1 MKNVLSAGTIFLG
14 SFLSFGVQPLVGR
27 TLLPVFGGVASVWV
41 TCLAAFQAL
50 LFLGYLYAHFLSSG
64 RRRWYWLHLA
74 LLLLSSGWMAF
85 VSFRH
90 DGLVAWTERIG
101 SPSLGALLAVM
112 LIVAVPYLLLAA
124 NSSLVQFL
132 SGGNYRLYAVSNAGS
147 FLGLI
152 AYPFVFELYLSI
164 GVQWMILAVA
174 GGIYA
179 LLLALLVMDRR
190 RDGICEG
197 GDVLETADGHHATNP
212 FHALLWMALPALT
225 CFLLN
230 SATSHLTTNVAP
242 IPLIWVLLLGVF
254 LLSYILGYART
265 GERLLV
271 FWLPLAYLAAM
282 FAGKA
287 VMLGEDDAV
296 VKFRLNLAA
305 VVSLLFF
312 GCTALHAWLCRIRP
326 GRNELTRYYFYIA
339 LGGAIGGVLSSIV
352 VPMVFS
358 NTWEYPVAIAM
369 TSALVLAAPF
379 NCWKSAMA
387 RVPYA
392 RIGAIGLFL
401 VCAYVTF
408 TSTHHADRN
417 VLARGRSF
425 YGAWRVMEI
434 PYFNRYG
441 KRYDMRVF
449 SHGGTT
455 HGQQAVNP
463 LYRDEPTTYY
473 GKQSA
478 GLAFDLA
485 RSVATNRP
493 LRASIVGLGVGSM
506 AIYGRENETIRFYEI
521 CPQVVGVARN
531 VQWFDYLDRCKANV
545 EIVVS
550 DARKALEAETVRD
563 DGKWDLLTIDAYSGD
578 SIPMHLITREAFDLY
593 ASRLNAGGVL
603 ALHITNWNLDL
614 LPIVNAAARHLGW
627 NIEVVV
633 APPGLFTLESQWA
646 FLSSSRIELPDGTRF
661 LKLDNVREMELPSDA
676 KGSLLPIVNLR

>member
-1 MKNVLSAGTIFLG
+1 
-14 SFLSFGVQPLVGR
+14 
-27 TLLPVFGGVASVWV
+27 
-41 TCLAAFQAL
+41 
-50 LFLGYLYAHFLSSG
+50 
-64 RRRWYWLHLA
+64 
-74 LLLLSSGWMAF
+74 MAF

-101 SPSLGALLAVM
+101 SPLLGALLAVL

-152 AYPFVFELYLSI
+152 AYPFVFEFYLSI

-197 GDVLETADGHHATNP
+197 GDVLETADVHLATNP
-212 FHALLWMALPALT
+212 FHALLWMALPAIT

-254 LLSYILGYART
+254 LLSYILGYARM
-265 GERLLV
+265 GGRLLA

-287 VMLGEDDAV
+287 VMLGDDDAV

-379 NCWKSAMA
+379 ICWKSAMA

-485 RSVATNRP
+485 RRVATNRP

-614 LPIVNAAARHLGW
+614 LPVVKAAARYLGW
-627 NIEVVV
+627 NVEVVV
-633 APPGLFTLESQWA
+633 APPGLFTLESPWA

-661 LKLDNVREMELPSDA
+661 LKLDNVREMELPSDS